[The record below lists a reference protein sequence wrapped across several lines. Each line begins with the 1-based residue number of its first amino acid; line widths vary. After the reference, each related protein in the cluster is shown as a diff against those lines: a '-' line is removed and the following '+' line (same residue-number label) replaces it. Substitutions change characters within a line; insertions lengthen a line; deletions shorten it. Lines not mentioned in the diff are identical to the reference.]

1 MSQPGLIDGLQFARA
16 AETLKGMLDPSRLPR
31 LAEMRCS
38 TTGLS
43 YELRG
48 RTDAEGRG
56 WLQVL
61 AIGTLTLECQR
72 CLGPLTF
79 PLALRSE
86 LLLAESQRD
95 IETADDD
102 IDRALA
108 GNAMDVCQLVE
119 DEVLLALPMAL
130 RHEQC
135 GGRRDGD
142 KRDGA
147 EAVRPSPFAKLAKL
161 KRML

>member
-1 MSQPGLIDGLQFARA
+1 MSQPRLIDGLQFARG
-16 AETLKGMLDPSRLPR
+16 AESLEGTLDLSRLPR
-31 LAEMRCS
+31 LAEMRCA
-38 TTGLS
+38 TTGLH

-61 AIGTLTLECQR
+61 ANGTLTLECQR
-72 CLGPLTF
+72 CLGPLTL

-86 LLLAESQRD
+86 LMLAASERD

-102 IDRALA
+102 IDRVLA
-108 GNAMDVCQLVE
+108 GKAMDVCQLIE
-119 DEVLLALPMAL
+119 DEALLALPMAP

-135 GGRRDGD
+135 GG
-142 KRDGA
+142 KRDRA
-147 EAVRPSPFAKLAKL
+147 EAGRPSPFAGLAKL
-161 KRML
+161 KRMP

>member
-1 MSQPGLIDGLQFARA
+1 MSQPGLIDGLQFARG
-16 AETLKGMLDPSRLPR
+16 AETLKGTLDPSRLPR
-31 LAEMRCS
+31 LAEMRCAI
-38 TTGLS
+38 TGLS

-61 AIGTLTLECQR
+61 ANGNLTLECQR

-86 LLLAESQRD
+86 LLLAESERD

-102 IDRALA
+102 IDRVLA
-108 GNAMDVCQLVE
+108 AKAMDVCQLIE
-119 DEVLLALPMAL
+119 DEVLLALPMAP

-135 GGRRDGD
+135 GG
-142 KRDGA
+142 KSDGA
-147 EAVRPSPFAKLAKL
+147 EAGRPSPFAGLAKL
-161 KRML
+161 KRMP

>member
-16 AETLKGMLDPSRLPR
+16 AETLEGTLDPSRLPR
-31 LAEMRCS
+31 LAEMRCA

-43 YELRG
+43 FEIRG

-61 AIGTLTLECQR
+61 TKGTLTLECQR

-86 LLLAESQRD
+86 ILLAESERD

-102 IDRALA
+102 IDRVLA
-108 GNAMDVCQLVE
+108 GKAMDVCQLIE
-119 DEVLLALPMAL
+119 DEVLLALPMAP

-135 GGRRDGD
+135 GGEGG
-142 KRDGA
+142 GA
-147 EAVRPSPFAKLAKL
+147 DAGRSSPFATLAKL
-161 KRML
+161 KRIQ